1 MIRLWIVQMSTS
13 VTSCIRVRSVVPGAT
28 SEFTA
33 RAAPRSPHVPDS
45 FDFEAFAI
53 ASIVLPAMVQ
63 TNNALMAAE
72 AAAEVPFEFQ

>member
-13 VTSCIRVRSVVPGAT
+13 VTSCIRIRFVVPGAT
-28 SEFTA
+28 HEFTA
-33 RAAPRSPHVPDS
+33 RAAQRPPQVADS

-53 ASIVLPAMVQ
+53 TSIALPALVQ